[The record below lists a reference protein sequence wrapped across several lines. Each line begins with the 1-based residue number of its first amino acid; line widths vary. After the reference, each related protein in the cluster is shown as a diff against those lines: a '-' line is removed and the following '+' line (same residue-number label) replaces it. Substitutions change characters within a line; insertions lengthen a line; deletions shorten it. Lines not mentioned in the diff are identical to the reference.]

1 MASVQRKSLR
11 NPDDRYDYPLGFT
24 DEVHLGELVV
34 GRSQAEP
41 GWRWSTH
48 VKPIIGTS
56 SCQVHHVGLAVS
68 GSMRVRLDD
77 GSEFD
82 LVADDIFDIPPGHD
96 AWVVGDEPAVSIEW
110 VGVHRWASPRSD
122 ERILATIL
130 ITDIV
135 DSTRLAEQVGDAAWR
150 QLLDEHNVRL
160 RQVLDRFRGREVATT
175 GDGILAIFDGAERA
189 IRAAA
194 AAQTALRELELAI
207 RAGIHTGEIE
217 LVPGNVRGVA
227 VHIAARLL
235 GLADPGEILVS
246 GTTRDLIEAR
256 DLSFADR
263 GRHELKGV
271 SGERAVYS
279 LNSSSII
286 AATNPPVSPE

>member
-1 MASVQRKSLR
+1 MAPVQHKSLR
-11 NPDDRYDYPLGFT
+11 NPDERYDYPLGST

-34 GRSQAEP
+34 GRSRAEP

-48 VKPIIGTS
+48 VKPIIGTK
-56 SCQVHHVGLAVS
+56 SCQAHHIGLALS
-68 GSMRVRLDD
+68 GAMRVRLDD
-77 GSEFD
+77 GSEFEI
-82 LVADDIFDIPPGHD
+82 VADDVFDIPPGHD
-96 AWVVGDEPAVSIEW
+96 AWVVGDEPAVSLEW
-110 VGVHRWASPRSD
+110 VGVHRWAVPRTD

-135 DSTRLAEQVGDAAWR
+135 DSTRLAERLGDASWR

-160 RQVLDRFRGREVATT
+160 RQALDRFRGREVATT

-189 IRAAA
+189 VRAADA
-194 AAQTALRELELAI
+194 ARVALRDLELAI
-207 RAGIHTGEIE
+207 RAGIHTGEVE

-235 GLADPGEILVS
+235 ALADPGEVLVS

-263 GRHELKGV
+263 GTHELKGV
-271 SGERAVYS
+271 SGARAVFALPRRS
-279 LNSSSII
+279 RCGADHRSRG
-286 AATNPPVSPE
+286 